1 MILLGTKH
9 YLDALEL
16 LLNAGLA
23 WSVRKEETQTKSG
36 IEIPKQIAIV
46 REDTGTVL
54 GTHKDGYEIFQN
66 QQMAEL
72 LIELT
77 QKANLQIHSA
87 GMFGGGAKVY
97 IQVKGENLRL
107 GNDLIEGYGTIVNSF
122 DGSTALGIG
131 EATNTVSCMNSFF
144 MAYKQL
150 NSKIK
155 HTKSLTVKVD
165 DLIQSIEAVRKIEA
179 DHFNLIRKLATVEAT
194 REHLA
199 TVYDTMLKVKI
210 ADVVAQRANPKAEI
224 LSTKMVNTLDRL
236 DVSIRKELASKDK
249 TLWGLFSGVTHYTTH
264 TLAEKEESKMF
275 GTIANNE
282 RALFSKFAELVK

>member
-16 LLNAGLA
+16 LINAGLA
-23 WSVRKEETQTKSG
+23 WSVRKENTQTESG
-36 IEIPKQIAIV
+36 IIIPKQIAIV
-46 REDTGTVL
+46 REDTNAVI

-77 QKANLQIHSA
+77 QKANLTIHSA

-97 IQVKGENLRL
+97 IQVKGEDLRL
-107 GNDLIEGYGTIVNSF
+107 GNDLIQGYGTIVNSF
-122 DGSTALGIG
+122 DGSTSLGIG

-150 NSKIK
+150 NTKIK
-155 HTKSLTVKVD
+155 HTKSMTIKVE
-165 DLIQSIEAVRKIEA
+165 DLIQSIEAVRKVEA
-179 DHFNLIRKLATVEAT
+179 DHFDLIRKLATVPAT

-210 ADVVAQRANPKAEI
+210 ADVVAQRNDKNAKI

-236 DVSIRKELASKDK
+236 DVSIRQELASKDK

-264 TLAEKEESKMF
+264 TLKEKEESKMF
-275 GTIANNE
+275 GTIANGE